1 MSSPPLSGI
10 AFWKALDSIETEG
23 INAWAE
29 RYMTDKTI
37 GTNLIE
43 NKSELLL
50 WPENNAD
57 IKRLIDVVVYVMF
70 LPAVCGITLQHRGL
84 WELLPLIKSSSFHSA
99 CPSNLLSFPA
109 LLFFISLPLK
119 PQSSLPPAFSP
130 PFYYYTPATRLICP
144 LNWASGWQ
152 SLSLRRHQAGQHPAA
167 AVTGSHRRLEE

>member
-10 AFWKALDSIETEG
+10 AFWKALDSIEREG

-43 NKSELLL
+43 NKSELLCDL
-50 WPENNAD
+50 KIMQTSSGW
-57 IKRLIDVVVYVMF
+57 LMLSYTWCSF
-70 LPAVCGITLQHRGL
+70 L

-99 CPSNLLSFPA
+99 CPSNLLSSPA

-119 PQSSLPPAFSP
+119 PQSSLPPAFP
-130 PFYYYTPATRLICP
+130 PSFYYYTPATRLICP

-152 SLSLRRHQAGQHPAA
+152 SLSLWRHQAGQHPAA
-167 AVTGSHRRLEE
+167 AVTGSRWRLEE